1 MKIKSTI
8 IFASLFLIFTHLMG
22 QQNEAV
28 QGMQELKIRDGLP
41 NFLSKVNNGKS
52 VKVAYLGG
60 SITAQEGWRVTSFD
74 WLKQRFPKAKFTEIN
89 ATIGGTASDFGAFRV
104 GDQVLKFHPDLV
116 FVEFAVNDD
125 GATEERIVR
134 AMEGIVRQIWQH
146 NSKTDICFIYT
157 TKQSYIETGHGL
169 LPVTAVVMEKVAEHY
184 QIPSINFGVEV
195 AKRVAD
201 NKLIMRGAER
211 KLNGIDVFSSDG
223 VHPFLAT
230 GHVIYNQVF
239 TRSFET
245 LIAKNSNKI
254 AAHKLANKLNVESLT
269 HPKMLDISKGKLSK
283 GWQILPIKEIPIYS
297 DMGKNDVPTF
307 TDFGH
312 YLTTF
317 GKANQTGESL
327 TVHFKGKTIGL
338 YDFMGPAA
346 GKVVVEVDG
355 VVKDTISRFDP
366 WCTYM
371 RMNYF
376 FVDKLED
383 KEHVVVFKLLSEPFD
398 KATILSQIGNKME
411 NQSDYKENNWY
422 VAKILLDGI
431 LLPL

>member
-1 MKIKSTI
+1 MKIKSI
-8 IFASLFLIFTHLMG
+8 IIISSLFLIFVHLMG
-22 QQNEAV
+22 QQNTN
-28 QGMQELKIRDGLP
+28 GFQELKIRDGLP
-41 NFLSKVNNGKS
+41 NFLSKVNHRKS

-74 WLKQRFPKAKFTEIN
+74 RFEQRFPKSKFTEIN

-125 GATEERIVR
+125 GATEDRIIR
-134 AMEGIVRQIWQH
+134 AMEGIVRQIWQQ
-146 NSKTDICFIYT
+146 NTQTDICFIYT
-157 TKQSYIETGHGL
+157 TKQSYIENGKGQ
-169 LPVTAVVMEKVAEHY
+169 LPATAAVMEKVAEHY
-184 QIPSINFGVEV
+184 QIPSINFGLEV
-195 AKRVAD
+195 SKRVAD
-201 NKLIMRGAER
+201 KKLIMRGAER
-211 KLNGIDVFSSDG
+211 IQNGIDVFSSDG
-223 VHPFLAT
+223 VHPFIAT

-245 LIAKNSNKI
+245 LIAKNKDITLKHILGKSMNKEC
-254 AAHKLANKLNVESLT
+254 LS
-269 HPKMLDISKGKLSK
+269 HPQMLDISNGKLSK

-312 YLTTF
+312 YLSKF
-317 GKANQTGESL
+317 GKASHSGESL
-327 TVHFKGKTIGL
+327 TVHFSGKTVGI

-346 GKVVVEVDG
+346 GKVEVEVDG

-376 FVDKLED
+376 FVNNLEN

-398 KATILSQIGNKME
+398 KASILSQIGNKME
-411 NQSDYKENNWY
+411 NQSDYNENNWY
-422 VAKILLDGI
+422 IAKILLDGI
-431 LLPL
+431 LLPQ

>member
-1 MKIKSTI
+1 MKIYKLALI
-8 IFASLFLIFTHLMG
+8 VSLFLNLSHLMG
-22 QQNEAV
+22 QQNENSNT
-28 QGMQELKIRDGLP
+28 MQELKIRNGLP
-41 NFLSKVNNGKS
+41 NFIKKATQGKS

-60 SITAQEGWRVTSFD
+60 SITAQEGWRVTTFD
-74 WLKQRFPKAKFTEIN
+74 WLKKRFPNAMFTEIN
-89 ATIGGTASDFGAFRV
+89 ATIGGTASDFGAFRL
-104 GDQVLKFHPDLV
+104 GDQVLKYHPNLV

-125 GATEERIVR
+125 GATEDRIIR
-134 AMEGIVRQIWQH
+134 AMEGIVRQIWQQ
-146 NSKTDICFIYT
+146 NRQTDICFIYT
-157 TKQSYIETGHGL
+157 TKQSYVETGHGQF
-169 LPVTAVVMEKVAEHY
+169 PATAVLMEKLAEHY
-184 QIPSINFGVEV
+184 QIPSINFGLEV

-201 NKLIMRGAER
+201 NKLIIRGAER

-223 VHPFLAT
+223 VHPFIAT

-245 LIAKNSNKI
+245 LILKNSNKI
-254 AAHKLANKLNVESLT
+254 LTHKLANQLNTESLT

-307 TDFGH
+307 TEFGH
-312 YLTTF
+312 YLTKF
-317 GKANQTGESL
+317 GKASQIGESL
-327 TVHFKGKTIGL
+327 SVHFKGRTIGM

-366 WCTYM
+366 WCTYI

-376 FVDKLED
+376 FVDKLEN
-383 KEHVVVFKLLSEPFD
+383 KEHVVVFRLLSEPFD
-398 KATILSQIGNKME
+398 KTTILAQIGNKME
-411 NQSDYKENNWY
+411 NPVDYKENNWY
-422 VAKILLDGI
+422 VAKILLDGV
-431 LLPL
+431 LLP